1 MMACRIQRPI
11 PVAVTGNPGCGGRR
25 GGHDLQMDVFAETER
40 LILRRFT
47 PDDVDLLVELDSDPQ
62 VMFHING
69 GEPTPRAEVETDILP
84 AFLRHYQRWPGYG
97 FFAIIARASGEFL
110 GWVHFRPEPDAPEGE
125 PELGYRLRRAAWGRG
140 YAAEA
145 SRAVIDRGFAEF
157 GVRRVTATAMAVNT
171 ASRRVMEKAGLR
183 YVRTFHADWPVRIP
197 GDEHGDV
204 EYALTREEWQAGRTG
219 ATPAAH

>member
-1 MMACRIQRPI
+1 
-11 PVAVTGNPGCGGRR
+11 
-25 GGHDLQMDVFAETER
+25 MDVFADTER

-47 PDDVDLLVELDSDPQ
+47 PTDADLLVELDSDPA
-62 VMFHING
+62 VMFYITAG
-69 GEPTPRAEVETDILP
+69 VPTPREEIETDFLP
-84 AFLRHYQRWPGYG
+84 AFLRHYARWPGFG
-97 FFAIIARASGEFL
+97 FFAIVERATGQFL
-110 GWVHFRPEPDAPEGE
+110 GWVHFRPEPDGPQDE

-157 GVRRVTATAMAVNT
+157 GVRRVVASTMAVNA

-183 YVRTFHADWPVRIP
+183 FARTFVADWPVRIP

-204 EYALTREEWQAGRTG
+204 EYALTREQWS
-219 ATPAAH
+219 AARPVPPVHP